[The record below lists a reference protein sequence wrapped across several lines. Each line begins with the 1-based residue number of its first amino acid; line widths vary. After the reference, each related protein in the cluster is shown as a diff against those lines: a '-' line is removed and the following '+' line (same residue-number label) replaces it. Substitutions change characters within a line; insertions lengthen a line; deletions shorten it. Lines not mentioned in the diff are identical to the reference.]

1 MIEAPRPSTLGEIL
15 DRTAHLYRTRF
26 LVFLGIASLPAGV
39 ILGCALGV
47 FLFIAWI
54 GTRAQ
59 ASPDPVVG
67 AMALLFL
74 ATGAL
79 IFLPLCAAAMGLGTA
94 ALNYAAATAFRNE
107 NITIRDAYKA
117 AWKRGWVYIW
127 LYVLEALIIFVGP
140 LVVSMILFGIAGVAE
155 ALNGKPSD
163 QAAAGI
169 AFLLLVVLGGLTAYG
184 IWMLLRLCI
193 AFPVCV
199 VEEVSAWAAVKRATS
214 LSKGTRG
221 RILVLY
227 LLGGVVR
234 WGLSMVLA
242 VPAILIVA
250 LIPGLDT
257 PQHAQII
264 GTVMLLVIYGGS
276 FVVRAFTKPVYVIAE
291 LLFYYDQ
298 RIRKEGFDI
307 EWMMRQAGMVEAP
320 APQPQAAPWLPA
332 LPGISRA
339 PEPAAPLE
347 PAPVAGYSEVSE
359 QPPVPA
365 PQAPALGTAA
375 DLEPVIGTVQS
386 GEPA

>member
-1 MIEAPRPSTLGEIL
+1 MIEALRPSTLGEIL

-39 ILGCALGV
+39 VLGCALGV

-59 ASPDPVVG
+59 AVPDPVVG
-67 AMALLFL
+67 AIALLFL
-74 ATGAL
+74 AAGA
-79 IFLPLCAAAMGLGTA
+79 IVFLPLCAAAMGLGTA
-94 ALNYAAATAFRNE
+94 ALNHAAAAAFRNE
-107 NITIRDAYKA
+107 SITIRDAYKA
-117 AWKRGWVYIW
+117 AWKRGWMYIW
-127 LYVLEALIIFVGP
+127 LYVLQVLIIFAGP
-140 LVVSMILFGIAGVAE
+140 FVVSMVLFGIVGVVQAV
-155 ALNGKPSD
+155 NGKPSD
-163 QAAAGI
+163 ETAAAI
-169 AFLLLVVLGGLTAYG
+169 AFLVLVVLGGLTAYG

-199 VEEVSAWAAVKRATS
+199 VEEVSAWAAVKRAAS

-227 LLGGVVR
+227 LLGGVLR
-234 WGLSMVLA
+234 WGLSMALA
-242 VPAILIVA
+242 IPAILIVA

-264 GTVMLLVIYGGS
+264 GTAMMLVIYGGS
-276 FVVRAFTKPVYVIAE
+276 FAVRAFTKPVYVIAE

-320 APQPQAAPWLPA
+320 APQPEAAPWLPA

-347 PAPVAGYSEVSE
+347 PAAVAGYSEAPE
-359 QPPVPA
+359 PAAAPGPEVPTS
-365 PQAPALGTAA
+365 GNAA
-375 DLEPVIGTVQS
+375 DLPPGLGTVQS